1 MAKQKWQKVKV
12 LPDTTNH
19 GRATRYLRTMRHLRA
34 RQLAYRVLYR
44 LRRKRYRRYG
54 DAGQV
59 PRLRWSQDVD
69 FPALAGDAANDRQ
82 SILSG
87 SLSFLNRREKVGFPP
102 DWNRA
107 DLPSLWLYNLHYHE
121 FLWRL
126 DFEHAREVVRDW
138 VANHE
143 SGTVQVGWE
152 AYPISLR
159 IANWCMIFLGRY
171 RAQTLGDGRFC
182 DALWASICDQAEH
195 LRRNLEWHL
204 SGNHLLENAM
214 ALALVGSCFEHP
226 VAEAWFE
233 RGCAILDRELP
244 EQILA
249 DGGHFERSPMY
260 QCRVLY
266 ALLLL
271 SATGDGI
278 LKERVEPYLE
288 PLASSLAALTHPDGG
303 IALLN
308 DSAFGIYPKPRAS
321 MQRAGVKSAQL
332 GSFALPESG
341 YYGARA
347 SDGNYIICD
356 AGAIGPDYQPGHGHA
371 DLFSFELSLHGARVV
386 VDSGISTYQAGPMR
400 SYCRSTRAHN
410 TVEIEGEDQVEVWAA
425 FRVGRRCR
433 PRDVEWEDLGDGFA
447 LSGRH
452 DGYRHL
458 PGRPTHARTFRRQ
471 RRGRLEIHDRVEA
484 KRPLRAVARLH
495 FHPDCRIHDLDRAS
509 CTLYFPGGRVRI
521 AWSGWETVVADESF
535 YCPEFGIELS
545 NPCLAFAS
553 VVANLDGTIQMELL

>member
-1 MAKQKWQKVKV
+1 MAKQKWQKMKAR
-12 LPDTTNH
+12 PDTTNRGH
-19 GRATRYLRTMRHLRA
+19 ATRYLRTMRHLRA
-34 RQLAYRVLYR
+34 RQFAYQVLYR

-69 FPALAGDAANDRQ
+69 FPAPAGNAANDRQ

-87 SLSFLNRREKVGFPP
+87 SLSFLNRRETVGFPP
-102 DWNRA
+102 DWKRA
-107 DLPSLWLYNLHYHE
+107 DLPLLWLDNLHYHE
-121 FLWRL
+121 FLWQL

-138 VANHE
+138 IANHE
-143 SGTVQVGWE
+143 SGQVGWK
-152 AYPISLR
+152 AHQISPRL
-159 IANWCMIFLGRY
+159 ANWCAIFFGRH
-171 RAQTLGDGRFC
+171 RAQTLGDGQFR

-204 SGNHLLENAM
+204 LGNHLLENAI

-226 VAEAWFE
+226 AAEAWFE
-233 RGCAILDRELP
+233 RGCALLDRELP

-266 ALLLL
+266 TLLLL
-271 SATGDGI
+271 SATDDPTPN
-278 LKERVEPYLE
+278 E
-288 PLASSLAALTHPDGG
+288 LARPHLGRLADSLAAMTHPDGG

-308 DSAFGIYPKPRAS
+308 DSAFGICPRPRAL
-321 MQRAGVKSAQL
+321 MKRAGVKSSQL

-341 YYGARA
+341 YYGARTG
-347 SDGNYIICD
+347 DGNYIICD

-371 DLFSFELSLHGARVV
+371 DLFSFELSLRGARVV

-400 SYCRSTRAHN
+400 DYCRSTRAHN
-410 TVEIEGEDQVEVWAA
+410 TVEIEGKDQVEVWAA

-433 PRDVEWEDLGDGFA
+433 PRDVKWRDLGNGFA

-458 PGRPTHARTFRRQ
+458 PGRPIHARTFCWQ
-471 RRGRLEIHDRVEA
+471 HRGRLEIRDRVES
-484 KRPLRAVARLH
+484 KRPLRSVARLH
-495 FHPDCRIHDLDRAS
+495 FHPECRIHNLDSAT
-509 CTLYFPGGRVRI
+509 CLLYFPGGCARI
-521 AWSGWETVVADESF
+521 SWAGWKTVGEDESF
-535 YCPEFGIELS
+535 YCPEFGIELP
-545 NPCLAFAS
+545 NPCLAFSSFVAS
-553 VVANLDGTIQMELL
+553 LDGTIQMELL